1 MTNTLEKDLST
12 RHWTIMYHL
21 MTHMEAQLKHWGPV
35 KDLWMF
41 GFEDFFGHCMN
52 QIKTRSHPVMSIM
65 KSDRS
70 MQTLNMIKELLVTK
84 KQGNGARSHVN
95 ACIP

>member
-1 MTNTLEKDLST
+1 
-12 RHWTIMYHL
+12 
-21 MTHMEAQLKHWGPV
+21 
-35 KDLWMF
+35 
-41 GFEDFFGHCMN
+41 
-52 QIKTRSHPVMSIM
+52 
-65 KSDRS
+65 